1 MFDEFVGLTSTR
13 GSGSAFGYSV
23 LPAAIWSPAW
33 SAVQAVNGLGA
44 EAVTVDE
51 RV

>member
-1 MFDEFVGLTSTR
+1 MFDELVGLTSTR

-23 LPAAIWSPAW
+23 LAAIWSPAW